1 MHILTLRIP
10 PSNNVSNQAQ
20 ATFPRERI
28 FGMKIRTH
36 RKAACAVLCVSLGSL
51 AHPLGFG
58 APTSSDS
65 ASVIRSIDANVQHR
79 FESVLGFTDV
89 EHYRI
94 FRGGDESHPIAEMT
108 VKDTYRKGA
117 GKTYTVLS
125 HSGSEIVLRFGL
137 KPLLENE
144 RRINSPAAVAQ
155 SWFTSANYEM
165 KLQPGGPVPLNGRNC
180 FVLAIVPKQKAPNHI
195 IGTLWVNA
203 QDGSTAQVEGV
214 ASKSPSAFA
223 GTTHMMRQYTQIDG
237 VPMATH
243 ARAES
248 SSTFF
253 GHSVVLIDYTD
264 YHLDLAPH

>member
-1 MHILTLRIP
+1 MHILTLRNP

-28 FGMKIRTH
+28 FGMKIRTQ

-51 AHPLGFG
+51 AHPLGAG

-94 FRGGDESHPIAEMT
+94 IRGGDESHPIAEMT

-144 RRINSPAAVAQ
+144 QRINSPAAVAQ